1 MEDLESIVKDT
12 QVMQSRISELIAR
25 HKTINHFEQG
35 DPWKRDAQAVIPDLE
50 QLIERLRLFI
60 STQEVELAELQA
72 ARSELS
78 VTKKLFT
85 SRKDEKSIEADI
97 AAAREAIDADE
108 RTIAMLHAAMDSIP
122 SGKLERKEMLKA
134 LKSLKK
140 QLTAEKRA
148 INQQIRAIKVK
159 ASLDL
164 AQWKGVTKG
173 TVGKAA
179 RHQRASIRLMKK
191 AQLEPQETARAA
203 VKRQINEVNQRIK
216 WVSNFSGDEG

>member
-1 MEDLESIVKDT
+1 MEDLESIVLDT

-25 HKTINHFEQG
+25 HQAIKKFEQG

-72 ARSELS
+72 ARAELP
-78 VTKKLFT
+78 VTKKLLT
-85 SRKDEKSIEADI
+85 SRKDEKSVEADI
-97 AAAREAIDADE
+97 AAAREAIAADE
-108 RTIAMLHAAMDSIP
+108 RTIAMLQAAMDSFP
-122 SGKLERKEMLKA
+122 SGKQERKEMLKA
-134 LKSLKK
+134 LKALKK

-148 INQQIRAIKVK
+148 ISQQIRAIKIK
-159 ASLDL
+159 AGLDL

-179 RHQRASIRLMKK
+179 RHQRAAIRLMKK
-191 AQLEPQETARAA
+191 AQIEPQEAAKAA

-216 WVSNFSGDEG
+216 WVAGFSDDES